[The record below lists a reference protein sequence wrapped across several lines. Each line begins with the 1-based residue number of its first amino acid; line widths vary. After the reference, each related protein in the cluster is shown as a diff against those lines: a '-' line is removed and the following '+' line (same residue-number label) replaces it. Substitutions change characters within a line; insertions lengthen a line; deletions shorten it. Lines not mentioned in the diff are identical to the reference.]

1 LLGDRRSNEYEVD
14 ESRIVAR
21 SLAGSLTEQG
31 RGLGAACLGS
41 KGSLSNL
48 AHRVLEAQ
56 GDC

>member
-1 LLGDRRSNEYEVD
+1 VLLGDRRSNEYEVD

-31 RGLGAACLGS
+31 KGVGCCLGS

-48 AHRVLEAQ
+48 ASRV
-56 GDC
+56 C

>member
-1 LLGDRRSNEYEVD
+1 LLGDQRSNEYEVD

-31 RGLGAACLGS
+31 KGVGCCCCLGS

-48 AHRVLEAQ
+48 ASRV
-56 GDC
+56 C